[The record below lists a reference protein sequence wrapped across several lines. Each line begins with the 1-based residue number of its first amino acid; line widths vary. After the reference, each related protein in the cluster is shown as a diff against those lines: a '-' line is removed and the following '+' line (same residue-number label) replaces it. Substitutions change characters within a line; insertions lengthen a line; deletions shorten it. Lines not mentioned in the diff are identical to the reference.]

1 VGLQTTVGNILAKAG
16 FIPREWARP
25 TVGWDQAAMSRHNP
39 ATRREMADLVGRY
52 HGYVYRCVNLNAT
65 AVAQGRL
72 RLYQR
77 QKPGGSNRAT
87 KSVEFEGVRYSARGL
102 TDARKSLFRKFAPM
116 GSVVR
121 KSIEDDANVVE
132 IDDESHP
139 LVALLNRPSPGMSLY
154 DMIEALQIHLEI
166 TGSAFL
172 LKYVPGEFAHPVQ
185 LWPLMSQHVRP
196 IIEVDRGIVGYK
208 YGREYGKEVVF
219 TSDEVVYFK
228 NYNPNDPFSGRGWVS
243 AALAAADLSF
253 TIDQFKQ
260 EYLDNG
266 AHPSLVLSVDGPMTP
281 EHRQRNEAAI
291 ESWYTGVRKA
301 GKIMQLSGKMSA
313 TFATGEKELPFIL
326 TDDQARDKIATISG
340 VPKSLITTDD
350 VNLANGSVALPHWH
364 VISIIPKR
372 LKLTNILN
380 ETLVPMFG
388 EDLILEFDPPD
399 LGEPDKDEARV
410 RANWMADL
418 TTLDEARAVLGFDS
432 DPEMGELRYSELRAA
447 SQPTFGGGLFGPAP
461 PPSSPSTPPAP
472 TKPEQGDTGGKI
484 DIKPAAAKSLPEAP
498 KIVLVSSLWGHKSG
512 CGCGSC
518 KTVNGMRDGASLA
531 VKRFDPQDR
540 LARQFGLSVSEWY
553 TQLSRAVGDRVMA
566 GQTEFDDQF
575 VRQMAESLKQATD
588 RAFRATLEAAYRFG
602 GDELDPSRLPDGLS
616 FDRPPERVLAA
627 LDNYELRF
635 SLEASRN
642 AADRIKSELQVGLEL
657 GETTQELTNR
667 VQMHLSGENRWAS
680 ERIARTE
687 TSRMEREGRLTA
699 WKESGIVSR
708 VEWVLSARPCELCR
722 AIASK
727 VNQVPLGQPFVPKGG
742 TVTGDDGTVF
752 VMDYED
758 VTGHPAHPGCWCD
771 TRAVFAD

>member
-154 DMIEALQIHLEI
+154 DLIEALQINLEI

-172 LKYVPGEFAHPVQ
+172 LKYVPGEFAHPIQ

-266 AHPSLVLSVDGPMTP
+266 AHPSLVLSVDGPLGD
-281 EHRQRNEAAI
+281 EARKRNEAAI

-410 RANWMADL
+410 RANFMADL
-418 TTLDEARAVLGFDS
+418 TTLDEARAVLGFDA
-432 DPEMGELRYSELRAA
+432 DPENGSLRFSELRAA
-447 SQPTFGGGLFGPAP
+447 SQPSFGGGLFGPSAP
-461 PPSSPSTPPAP
+461 P
-472 TKPEQGDTGGKI
+472 KPEQGDTGGKV
-484 DIKPAAAKSLPEAP
+484 DIKQPAAKSLPEAP
-498 KIVLVSSLWGHKSG
+498 KVVLVSSLWGHKSG

-518 KTVNGMRDGASLA
+518 KSANGMRDGASMA

-566 GQTEFDDQF
+566 GQTELDDQF
-575 VRQMAESLKQATD
+575 VQQMAESLKQATD

-616 FDRPPERVLAA
+616 FDRPPERVLVA

-642 AADRIKSELQVGLEL
+642 AVDRIKTELQSGIEA

-667 VQMHLSGENRWAS
+667 VQMHISEENRWSS

-699 WKESGIVSR
+699 WEETGIVEGK
-708 VEWVLSARPCELCR
+708 EWVLSRDPCELCEAVAAQFKDATVR
-722 AIASK
+722 GA
-727 VNQVPLGQPFVPKGG
+727 FVPKGSTITGAKG
-742 TVTGDDGTVF
+742 TTF
-752 VMDYED
+752 VIDYED
-758 VTGHPAHPGCWCD
+758 MSGPPAHPGCRCD
-771 TRAVFAD
+771 MRAVFAD